1 MRSAACGSSAQL
13 PPKVASATRSSALMN
28 SHMTKRLSL
37 PPSGA
42 GLLGL
47 VAGGASGGGDGARS
61 DSLSR
66 AAAGAS
72 TSAAAAA
79 AAAAAVA
86 ATMIA
91 TGVCAAAALAAAAAA
106 AIAELIAESFGAVA
120 AGRALRS
127 STLARAKMMSTW
139 QVVVSTKH

>member
-28 SHMTKRLSL
+28 SHMTKRFSL

-42 GLLGL
+42 GLLCL
-47 VAGGASGGGDGARS
+47 VVGEASGGGDGTRS

-79 AAAAAVA
+79 AAAVA
-86 ATMIA
+86 ATIIA

-106 AIAELIAESFGAVA
+106 AIAESFDVGA

-127 STLARAKMMSTW
+127 SILARAKMMST
-139 QVVVSTKH
+139 